1 MKLTKLEPKFIKK
14 LNPRI
19 GPLPVLLTKYIN
31 NSPQSK
37 EMKSVAAEA
46 FDSGVFKTAIPYSNI
61 IAKSHGSRQSIHE
74 YASDHVVAKSYD
86 KVALAVGRFI
96 GGNKKK

>member
-1 MKLTKLEPKFIKK
+1 MDDVKK

-37 EMKSVAAEA
+37 EMKSVADEA

-61 IAKSHGSRQSIHE
+61 IAKSHSNRKAIDE
-74 YASDHVVAKSYD
+74 YSPNHPISESYD

-96 GGNKKK
+96 SSH